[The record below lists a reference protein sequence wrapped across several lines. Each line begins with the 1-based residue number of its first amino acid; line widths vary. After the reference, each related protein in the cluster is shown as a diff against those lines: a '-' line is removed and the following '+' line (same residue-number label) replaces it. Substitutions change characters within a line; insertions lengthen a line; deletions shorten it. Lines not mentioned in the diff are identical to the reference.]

1 MTIQLKRIYDE
12 ASSDDGYRVLVDK
25 LWPRGISKDA
35 AKLDEWIK
43 DIAPSDELRQWFHS
57 NRSEWGEFR
66 NRYLH
71 ELKEHKEGL
80 RDLVSRASSEKV
92 TLLYSSKDTEHNNAV
107 VLKEYLNKLHSEQ
120 CN

>member
-1 MTIQLKRIYDE
+1 MTIQLKRIYDD

-35 AKLDEWIK
+35 ANLDEWIK
-43 DIAPSDELRQWFHS
+43 DIAPSNELRKWFHS

-66 NRYLH
+66 NRYLS
-71 ELKEHKEGL
+71 ELKKHKEAL
-80 RDLVSRASSEKV
+80 RDLASKASSEKV

-107 VLKEYLNKLHSEQ
+107 VLKEYLNKLHSE
-120 CN
+120 